1 MNRKCVKNI
10 LCFFLFLETFKG
22 LKQRVL
28 WKFENESL
36 SNVPSNVI
44 IRKWLPQNDILA
56 HKNVVLFIAHGGL
69 FGTSESLYYGIP
81 LLVIPFFGDQHR
93 NAHRIVSG
101 GYGKSLSFSEITK
114 ESLSA
119 KIQEL
124 ISDKSYF
131 NRAKHTSAIFNDNIV
146 SPMDEAMFW
155 IEHVAKFKGAKHLK
169 SHAVHM
175 SWFTYFSLDILIF
188 NVLVVF
194 SVLFGA
200 IYLIWKLFATKKIQ
214 QQSTKKQ
221 N

>member
-1 MNRKCVKNI
+1 MN
-10 LCFFLFLETFKG
+10 FLLLLLFSESFKG

-36 SNVPSNVI
+36 ANVPSNVM

-56 HKNVVLFIAHGGL
+56 HENVVLFIAHGGL

-101 GYGKSLSFSEITK
+101 GYGKSLGFSEITK
-114 ESLSA
+114 ETFSA

-131 NRAKHTSAIFNDNIV
+131 NRAKYTSAIFNDNLI

-175 SWFTYFSLDILIF
+175 TWFTYFSIDILIAH
-188 NVLVVF
+188 VIVVF
-194 SVLFGA
+194 SVLFGT
-200 IYLIWKLFATKKIQ
+200 IFLMWKLFATKKIQ
-214 QQSTKKQ
+214 QPSTKKQ